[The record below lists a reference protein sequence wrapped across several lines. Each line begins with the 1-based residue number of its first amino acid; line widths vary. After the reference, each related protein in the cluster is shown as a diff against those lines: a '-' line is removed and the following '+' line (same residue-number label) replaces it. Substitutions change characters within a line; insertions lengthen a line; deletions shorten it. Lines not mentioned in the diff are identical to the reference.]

1 MLYFDRI
8 DVTERIN
15 VNKTGA
21 SEEMRYV
28 SLLVFPKLYFYVS
41 TEYLQLMSWFINDAY
56 EP

>member
-41 TEYLQLMSWFINDAY
+41 TEYLQLMS
-56 EP
+56 